1 MNQSL
6 DKFGEFYVRNLRDKM
21 LQDLDMLLSGSWNAP
36 GVQDLQQRL
45 VALPE
50 DGRALIREVAEH
62 MVVTGMHDLLFAL
75 QEEADNDDA
84 IRLTVDGVEVAKE
97 SDGMHGEIFSDEG
110 WIARFSQYPLKTN
123 G

>member
-21 LQDLDMLLSGSWNAP
+21 LQDLDMLLSSSWKSPSILN
-36 GVQDLQQRL
+36 LQNRISE
-45 VALPE
+45 LPE
-50 DGRALIREVAEH
+50 HSRDLIREVVEH
-62 MVVTGMHDLLFAL
+62 IVMTGMHDLLFAL
-75 QEEADNDDA
+75 QAESDNDGA

-110 WIARFSQYPLKTN
+110 WIARFSQHPMNYI